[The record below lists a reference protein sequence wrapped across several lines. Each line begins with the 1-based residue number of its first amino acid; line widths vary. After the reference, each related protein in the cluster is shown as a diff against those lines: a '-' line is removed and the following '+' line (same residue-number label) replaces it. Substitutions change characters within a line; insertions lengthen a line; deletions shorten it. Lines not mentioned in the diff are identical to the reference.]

1 MNKSDPLDPKLNK
14 MIVESIHNDVMEA
27 MALKGRIVNDM
38 TLVELDNLF
47 KTIAFNVKEKVAQH
61 FKGIS
66 PDTLKGHFEAIDDSI
81 EDAKERLKREL
92 GQKYEESFCSTIDK
106 HD

>member
-27 MALKGRIVNDM
+27 MAAKGKIVYDM
-38 TLVELDNLF
+38 TPDELDNLF

-61 FKGIS
+61 FKGAL
-66 PDTLKGHFEAIDDSI
+66 PDTLKGYFEAIDDSI
-81 EDAKERLKREL
+81 EDAKERLKKEL
-92 GQKYEESFCSTIDK
+92 GLKI
-106 HD
+106 

>member
-1 MNKSDPLDPKLNK
+1 MSMDKSDPLDPKLNK

-27 MALKGRIVNDM
+27 MTAKGRIVYDM
-38 TLVELDNLF
+38 TPDELDSLF
-47 KTIAFNVKEKVAQH
+47 SAIAFNVKEKVAQH

-81 EDAKERLKREL
+81 NDAKERL
-92 GQKYEESFCSTIDK
+92 
-106 HD
+106 

>member
-1 MNKSDPLDPKLNK
+1 MKTNSNDDKLDPALNR

-27 MALKGRIVNDM
+27 MTTRGKIVYDM
-38 TLVELDNLF
+38 APAELDKLF
-47 KTIAFNVKEKVAQH
+47 KTIAFNVKEKVAQR

-66 PDTLKGHFEAIDDSI
+66 PDTLKGRFEAIDDSI

-92 GQKYEESFCSTIDK
+92 GLKI
-106 HD
+106 